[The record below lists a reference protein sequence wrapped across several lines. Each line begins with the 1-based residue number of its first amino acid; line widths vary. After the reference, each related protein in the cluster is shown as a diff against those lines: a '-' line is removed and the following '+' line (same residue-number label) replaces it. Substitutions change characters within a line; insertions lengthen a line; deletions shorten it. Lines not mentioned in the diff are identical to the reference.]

1 MAITQL
7 SVFLMN
13 QPGALVDAI
22 KSISDANINI
32 RALSIAE
39 ANDFGILRI
48 IVSDSDA
55 VCKLL
60 GDQYLFS
67 RTEVVAAKMGDRSG
81 ALYPI
86 LVVLNEAKY
95 NCAIAAV
102 RYTLFPIV
110 IENDLTA
117 SAGDYFTVYNA
128 GRSYIAFMG
137 DVDATAASACAL
149 SGDIRICGELQC
161 LLQD

>member
-22 KSISDANINI
+22 KAISDANINI

-55 VCKLL
+55 VCRLL
-60 GDQYLFS
+60 GDKYLFS
-67 RTEVVAAKMGDRSG
+67 KTEVVAAKMDDRSG

-86 LVVLNEAKY
+86 LVVLNEANINIEYMYAFTGSESEEAYVVFRVNDVKTAEEVL
-95 NCAIAAV
+95 NANGIA
-102 RYTLFPIV
+102 TLSDDNLKI
-110 IENDLTA
+110 
-117 SAGDYFTVYNA
+117 
-128 GRSYIAFMG
+128 
-137 DVDATAASACAL
+137 
-149 SGDIRICGELQC
+149 
-161 LLQD
+161 

>member
-22 KSISDANINI
+22 KAISDADINI

-48 IVSDSDA
+48 IVSDSEA
-55 VCKLL
+55 VGKLL
-60 GDQYLFS
+60 SEQYLFS
-67 RTEVVAAKMGDRSG
+67 RTEVVAARMSDRSG

-86 LVVLNEAKY
+86 LVVLNEANINIEYMYAFTGSGPEEAYVVFRVNDVKTAEEVL
-95 NCAIAAV
+95 NANGIA
-102 RYTLFPIV
+102 TLSD
-110 IENDLTA
+110 ENLK
-117 SAGDYFTVYNA
+117 
-128 GRSYIAFMG
+128 I
-137 DVDATAASACAL
+137 
-149 SGDIRICGELQC
+149 
-161 LLQD
+161 

>member
-22 KSISDANINI
+22 KSISDAGLNI
-32 RALSIAE
+32 RAMSIAE

-55 VCKLL
+55 VCNLL
-60 GDQYLFS
+60 SEHYLFS
-67 RTEVVAAKMGDRSG
+67 RTEVVAAQMSDRSG

-86 LVVLNEAKY
+86 LVVLNEANINIEYMYAFTGSGPEEAYVVFRVNDVKTAEEVL
-95 NCAIAAV
+95 NANGIK
-102 RYTLFPIV
+102 TLTD
-110 IENDLTA
+110 ENLK
-117 SAGDYFTVYNA
+117 
-128 GRSYIAFMG
+128 I
-137 DVDATAASACAL
+137 
-149 SGDIRICGELQC
+149 
-161 LLQD
+161 

>member
-22 KSISDANINI
+22 KAISDENINI

-48 IVSDSDA
+48 IVSDSNA

-60 GDQYLFS
+60 GDKYLFS
-67 RTEVVAAKMGDRSG
+67 KTQVVAAKMDDRSG

-86 LVVLNEAKY
+86 LVVLNEANINIEYMYAFTGSGPEEAYVVFRVNDVKTAEEVL
-95 NCAIAAV
+95 NANGIT
-102 RYTLFPIV
+102 TLSD
-110 IENDLTA
+110 ESLK
-117 SAGDYFTVYNA
+117 
-128 GRSYIAFMG
+128 
-137 DVDATAASACAL
+137 L
-149 SGDIRICGELQC
+149 
-161 LLQD
+161 

>member
-22 KSISDANINI
+22 KAISDENINI

-55 VCKLL
+55 VCNLL
-60 GDQYLFS
+60 GDRYLFS
-67 RTEVVAAKMGDRSG
+67 KTQVVAAKMDDRSG

-86 LVVLNEAKY
+86 LVVLNEANINIEYMYAFTGSGPEEAYVVFRVNDVKTAEEVL
-95 NCAIAAV
+95 NANGIT
-102 RYTLFPIV
+102 TLSD
-110 IENDLTA
+110 ESLK
-117 SAGDYFTVYNA
+117 
-128 GRSYIAFMG
+128 
-137 DVDATAASACAL
+137 L
-149 SGDIRICGELQC
+149 
-161 LLQD
+161 

>member
-13 QPGALVDAI
+13 QPGALVDVI
-22 KSISDANINI
+22 KAISDAKINI

-67 RTEVVAAKMGDRSG
+67 RTEVVAAKMDDRSG

-86 LVVLNEAKY
+86 LVVLSEANINIEYMYAFTGSGPEEAYVVFRVNDVKTAEEVL
-95 NCAIAAV
+95 NANGIA
-102 RYTLFPIV
+102 TL
-110 IENDLTA
+110 DD
-117 SAGDYFTVYNA
+117 S
-128 GRSYIAFMG
+128 S
-137 DVDATAASACAL
+137 
-149 SGDIRICGELQC
+149 LQI
-161 LLQD
+161 

>member
-22 KSISDANINI
+22 KAISDANINI

-55 VCKLL
+55 VCRLL
-60 GDQYLFS
+60 GDKYLFS
-67 RTEVVAAKMGDRSG
+67 KTQVVAAKMDDRSG

-86 LVVLNEAKY
+86 LVALSEANINIEYMYAFTGSGPEEAYVVFRVNDVKTAEEVLNARG
-95 NCAIAAV
+95 IA
-102 RYTLFPIV
+102 TLSD
-110 IENDLTA
+110 ENL
-117 SAGDYFTVYNA
+117 
-128 GRSYIAFMG
+128 R
-137 DVDATAASACAL
+137 L
-149 SGDIRICGELQC
+149 
-161 LLQD
+161 

>member
-22 KSISDANINI
+22 KAISDAQINI

-60 GDQYLFS
+60 GDKYLFS
-67 RTEVVAAKMGDRSG
+67 KTEVVAAKMDDRSG

-86 LVVLNEAKY
+86 LVVLNEANINIEYMYAFTGSGPEEAYVVFRVNDVKTAEEVL
-95 NCAIAAV
+95 NASGIA
-102 RYTLFPIV
+102 TLSDDSLI
-110 IENDLTA
+110 I
-117 SAGDYFTVYNA
+117 
-128 GRSYIAFMG
+128 
-137 DVDATAASACAL
+137 
-149 SGDIRICGELQC
+149 
-161 LLQD
+161 